1 MILLSDSGSLIYRK
15 NKNKVKPASFLS
27 SDPNYPWSNIMAPD
41 IVGGAAWADWV
52 TFLEKFVGE
61 HGHLKELCP
70 DKVKRF
76 PAHISVIVLDNLNG
90 TGIYDKRHE
99 NKKKEED
106 RPTLQKFL
114 DDFAKKD
121 ETDRLMGL
129 LDQFRSALYC
139 QTASA
144 EHWGMPDAVNEI
156 ANHLRQEA
164 RDKNIATLSADQ
176 FWTYPG
182 VQRKGPDE
190 RR

>member
-1 MILLSDSGSLIYRK
+1 
-15 NKNKVKPASFLS
+15 
-27 SDPNYPWSNIMAPD
+27 MAPD
-41 IVGGAAWADWV
+41 TVGGAEWVDWV
-52 TFLEKFVGE
+52 AFLEKFILE

-90 TGIYDKRHE
+90 TGINHVYHE
-99 NKKKEED
+99 NKKKAED
-106 RPTLQKFL
+106 RPTLKGFV

-144 EHWGMPDAVNEI
+144 EHWGMPDVVNEI
-156 ANHLRQEA
+156 ADHLRQKA
-164 RDKNIATLSADQ
+164 RMKNIATLSADQ
-176 FWTYPG
+176 FWTSIKAFRG
-182 VQRKGPDE
+182 KDQMDTAVEVKTDSE
-190 RR
+190 NAKA